1 MELTK
6 IITSASIF
14 IVLAYAYSKLSDS
27 VNKDDK
33 LADYKQL
40 EEYLLNNSS
49 LATSRLPIIWI
60 HIPREVNARNWD
72 SFYSRTNNNVNQPYM
87 YLTIK
92 SIIDKCGEDF
102 NVCLIDD
109 DSFQK
114 IIPGW
119 TVDMDRV
126 SEPHK
131 ETIRL
136 LALLRTLL
144 HYGGVIVPP
153 SLFCHKSL
161 MHPLRKFI
169 KDKEFFVADMKN
181 ESVSADEN
189 VLAPSIKMMGC
200 NRENKEC
207 KALIEYVERLAS
219 ENYTDSIR
227 FEGLVSNYMETK
239 VVEDSMK
246 ALDAAV
252 IGMVD
257 ANGKTIGVE
266 ELLGQTEI
274 PLSSDNCA
282 IYLPSKS
289 LLTRLNYR
297 WFARLPVADVITS
310 NTFIGVIM
318 MRSKLSE
325 CK

>member
-27 VNKDDK
+27 VNRDDK
-33 LADYKQL
+33 LTDYRQL

-60 HIPREVNARNWD
+60 HIPREVNARNWE

-119 TVDMDRV
+119 TVDMDRI
-126 SEPHK
+126 SDPHK

-136 LALLRTLL
+136 LALLRILM

-161 MHPLRKFI
+161 MQPLRKFI

-239 VVEDSMK
+239 IVEDSMK

-297 WFARLPVADVITS
+297 WFARLPVADVISS
-310 NTFIGVIM
+310 NTFIGVTM

-325 CK
+325 N